1 MYNNF
6 NIFVY
11 YFNLIDNVRLLKW
24 SLVAIKM
31 ECSGEEIGNFFWKAR
46 HLQDCAK
53 SCVGLSTMFIYGTND
68 FGTTRCNNDGCK
80 CFCETS
86 ATQEG
91 NCTLT
96 NNNGYRLYQYSNRN
110 LGEILHCIINRLSIY

>member
-53 SCVGLSTMFIYGTND
+53 SCVGLSSMFIYGTND
-68 FGTTRCNNDGCK
+68 FGTDRCKGDGC
-80 CFCETS
+80 
-86 ATQEG
+86 A
-91 NCTLT
+91 
-96 NNNGYRLYQYSNRN
+96 
-110 LGEILHCIINRLSIY
+110 EILIIITAQIPQQYVIGLSSVT